1 MGFDG
6 PAHQTKEKLIMN
18 NEDIYH
24 TLDIVISDMHTLV
37 FNLTK
42 IRREMAKRRH
52 EEEGG
57 GIIEE

>member
-1 MGFDG
+1 
-6 PAHQTKEKLIMN
+6 MN